1 MNKQKSK
8 LPFWLFAGLLIVV
21 SLIPIISNRLSPA
34 KANLILKDNTG
45 SSVLLSQGPNLVA
58 VFTDGTAAAWD
69 WNTHAQPL
77 WQCSAP
83 TDRLVMLDEST
94 LAGVTKTGRKQ
105 FIIYDAK
112 QDTKSSEIPVGW
124 EDQSLWPIQSPDG
137 RQLALA
143 RVNPDKDGRTLYEFM
158 TLDPTQ
164 KTPGL
169 PVSLDV
175 PTMEKRF
182 VAYALSNDRKLI
194 AAGSNSKQG
203 HLVVADLAQR
213 KILFEKQYPD
223 AQEFTSVA
231 FTPDGT
237 SAFLTN
243 RNGSVYQVNVA
254 DGQISSVYTVLKEG
268 QRNPVTNETSSQ
280 NITIS
285 ADGRYVAA
293 VVINWVYVWEIQT
306 GNVVFKYRPGHKL
319 TGAIALSQDGSLLA
333 TSDIR
338 ASGKIQIWQ
347 VKK

>member
-1 MNKQKSK
+1 MKRSSI
-8 LPFWLFAGLLIVV
+8 PFWLFALLLVVV
-21 SLIPIISNRLSPA
+21 SLIPIVSNHFTPVKARLVV
-34 KANLILKDNTG
+34 KDNTG
-45 SSVLLSQGPNLVA
+45 SSNLLSLGTDLVA
-58 VFTDGTAAAWD
+58 VFTDGTASAWN
-69 WNTHAQPL
+69 WNDSARPL
-77 WQCSAP
+77 WQCSTG
-83 TDRLVMLDEST
+83 TDRLVLLADSI

-112 QDTKSSEIPVGW
+112 QGTITSEFSIGW
-124 EDQSLWPIQSPDG
+124 EDQSLWPIQSSDT

-143 RVNPDKDGRTLYEFM
+143 CVNPDKDGRTLYEFM
-158 TLDPTQ
+158 TLDPAQ
-164 KTPGL
+164 KAPGL

-194 AAGSNSKQG
+194 AAGSSGKQG
-203 HLVVADLAQR
+203 YLVVADLTQR

-237 SAFLTN
+237 RAFLTN
-243 RNGSVYQVNVA
+243 RNGSVYQVNAA
-254 DGQISSVYTVLKEG
+254 DGQVQSVYTVLKEG

-293 VVINWVYVWEIQT
+293 VVINKVYVWEIQT
-306 GNVVFKYRPGHKL
+306 GNVVFKYQPGHKL

-338 ASGKIQIWQ
+338 ASGSVHIWQ
-347 VKK
+347 VNK

>member
-1 MNKQKSK
+1 MKKSSI
-8 LPFWLFAGLLIVV
+8 PFWLFAILLVVV

-34 KANLILKDNTG
+34 KASLLIKDNTG
-45 SSVLLSQGPNLVA
+45 SSNLLSQGSNLVA
-58 VFTDGTAAAWD
+58 VFTDGTVAAWD
-69 WNTHAQPL
+69 WAAPAQSL
-77 WQCSAP
+77 WQCSVP

-105 FIIYDAK
+105 FIVYDAK
-112 QDTKSSEIPVGW
+112 QGTITSEFPVGW
-124 EDQSLWPIQSPDG
+124 EDQSLWPIQSSDT

-143 RVNPDKDGRTLYEFM
+143 CVNPDKDGRTLYEFM
-158 TLDPTQ
+158 TLDPAQ
-164 KTPGL
+164 KAPGL

-175 PTMEKRF
+175 PTIEKRF

-194 AAGSNSKQG
+194 AAGGSSKQG
-203 HLVVADLAQR
+203 YLVVTDLTQR

-237 SAFLTN
+237 RAFLTN
-243 RNGSVYQVNVA
+243 RNGSVYQVNAA
-254 DGQISSVYTVLKEG
+254 DGQVQSVYTVLKEG

-285 ADGRYVAA
+285 ADGRFVAA
-293 VVINWVYVWEIQT
+293 VVINKVYVWEIQT
-306 GNVVFKYRPGHKL
+306 GNVVFQYQPGHKL

-338 ASGKIQIWQ
+338 ASGSVHIWQ
-347 VKK
+347 VNK